1 LEENTAQGERK
12 IFKRTTISLSVPSA
26 SYRPELQPTELT
38 ALLSIAIQSCRATI
52 VKLATEIE
60 HPEPQKLLELG
71 ADLLP
76 ALKNQEMICGFSPV

>member
-1 LEENTAQGERK
+1 
-12 IFKRTTISLSVPSA
+12 V
-26 SYRPELQPTELT
+26 T

-76 ALKNQEMICGFSPV
+76 ALKNQEMICGFRPV